1 MSKSQI
7 ITIPARRGK
16 AAVIKE
22 GQSFQV
28 INTHGSQVVDTW
40 AFNADDLSEFQS
52 NEHTRPTLLN
62 MTFKPGDCLYTNR
75 RRPFWKS
82 VADNS
87 GGVHDLLMAA
97 CDNYRYQLLGCT
109 EYHDN
114 CQDNLV
120 AAMKEVGLAT
130 PEIPSP
136 MNLFMNIPW
145 TPTGELAWEAP
156 VSSSGDYIQ
165 FKALMDCVIAFSAC
179 PQDILPINGVNRKP
193 TEAHFRVL

>member
-1 MSKSQI
+1 
-7 ITIPARRGK
+7 
-16 AAVIKE
+16 
-22 GQSFQV
+22 
-28 INTHGSQVVDTW
+28 
-40 AFNADDLSEFQS
+40 
-52 NEHTRPTLLN
+52 

-75 RRPFWKS
+75 RRPILEV

-120 AAMKEVGLAT
+120 AAMKEIGLAT